1 MNTQPHIPIDHL
13 QISRFCRKWRILEF
27 SLFGSVLRDDFR
39 PDSDIDVMVQFEPQ
53 APWSLLDLVAAAI
66 ELKQL
71 FGREVELIEKDAIT
85 NPFRRQSILRSHQ
98 VIYAA

>member
-1 MNTQPHIPIDHL
+1 
-13 QISRFCRKWRILEF
+13 
-27 SLFGSVLRDDFR
+27 
-39 PDSDIDVMVQFEPQ
+39 MVQMSRRP
-53 APWSLLDLVAAAI
+53 AGVCSIWSLSENRLGEGDSPIFLTGHRKIGTVPDGFRAAAE

-85 NPFRRQSILRSHQ
+85 NPFRRQLILRSHQ

>member
-1 MNTQPHIPIDHL
+1 L
-13 QISRFCRKWRILEF
+13 CKL
-27 SLFGSVLRDDFR
+27 LG
-39 PDSDIDVMVQFEPQ
+39 SDIVT
-53 APWSLLDLVAAAI
+53 
-66 ELKQL
+66 L

>member
-1 MNTQPHIPIDHL
+1 MLRFL
-13 QISRFCRKWRILEF
+13 Q
-27 SLFGSVLRDDFR
+27 GGNVN
-39 PDSDIDVMVQFEPQ
+39 VMVQFEPQ
-53 APWSLLDLVAAAI
+53 APWSPLDLVAAAE